1 MLYLVFLFKTNVIL
15 SIFEYCEKQK
25 KNSINKLTRSY
36 KVVVSSEDTFEER
49 LSFSTNKFN
58 VFLVLSLYSIILI
71 AFTISVVFF
80 TQIREMVPGYSSSD
94 LLTQAIYLTKKTD
107 SLEKELELNNTFYK
121 SIENVLSGKTEQI
134 IYKDTL
140 ALSNEKDNID
150 FQAVLT
156 NAEDSILR
164 KYVEEEDKFNLTK
177 NELVIE
183 NKMFVSPVKGQI
195 TQKFDP
201 LNNHFALD
209 ILVDTGTPVKSI
221 LEGKVIFSEWSVD
234 TGHVLIID
242 HGDDIISVY
251 KHNSKVLKTQN
262 NFVKA
267 GEVIAYSGNQGT
279 LSTGPHLHFELWKN
293 GTPINP
299 EPLFNFN

>member
-1 MLYLVFLFKTNVIL
+1 MKNK
-15 SIFEYCEKQK
+15 KQK
-25 KNSINKLTRSY
+25 KNSINKLTRTY

-58 VFLVLSLYSIILI
+58 VFLVLSLYSTILI

-107 SLEKELELNNTFYK
+107 SLENELELNNTFYK

>member
-1 MLYLVFLFKTNVIL
+1 LNTVKNK
-15 SIFEYCEKQK
+15 KQK

>member
-1 MLYLVFLFKTNVIL
+1 VKNK
-15 SIFEYCEKQK
+15 KQK

-107 SLEKELELNNTFYK
+107 SLENELELNNTFYK

-140 ALSNEKDNID
+140 AVSKEKDNID
-150 FQAVLT
+150 FQAVLA

-221 LEGKVIFSEWSVD
+221 LEGKVIFSEWSID

-242 HGDDIISVY
+242 HGDNIISVY

>member
-1 MLYLVFLFKTNVIL
+1 VKNK
-15 SIFEYCEKQK
+15 KQK

-107 SLEKELELNNTFYK
+107 SLENELELNNTFYK
-121 SIENVLSGKTEQI
+121 SIENVLSGKTEEI

-140 ALSNEKDNID
+140 AVSKEKDNID
-150 FQAVLT
+150 LQAVLA

>member
-1 MLYLVFLFKTNVIL
+1 MNTVKNK
-15 SIFEYCEKQK
+15 KQK
-25 KNSINKLTRSY
+25 KNYINKLTRSY

-58 VFLVLSLYSIILI
+58 VFLILSLYSIILI

-80 TQIREMVPGYSSSD
+80 TQLKEMVPGYSSSD

-107 SLEKELELNNTFYK
+107 SLENELELNNTFYQ
-121 SIENVLSGKTEQI
+121 SIEDVLSGKTEQI
-134 IYKDTL
+134 IYKDSL
-140 ALSNEKDNID
+140 AISNKIENID
-150 FQAVLT
+150 PQAISA

-164 KYVEEEDKFNLTK
+164 KYVEQEDKFNLTK

-221 LEGKVIFSEWSVD
+221 LEGRIIFSEWSID

-262 NFVKA
+262 NYVKA
-267 GEVIAYSGNQGT
+267 GEIIAYSGNQGT

>member
-1 MLYLVFLFKTNVIL
+1 MNTVKNK
-15 SIFEYCEKQK
+15 KQK
-25 KNSINKLTRSY
+25 KNSINKLSRSY

-107 SLEKELELNNTFYK
+107 SLENELELNNTFYK

-140 ALSNEKDNID
+140 AVSNEKDNID

>member
-1 MLYLVFLFKTNVIL
+1 MKN
-15 SIFEYCEKQK
+15 KNQK

-107 SLEKELELNNTFYK
+107 SLENELELNNTFYK